1 MGTQYEAAKNKA
13 AYQTGVGLATAG
25 AGMTPQGIELS
36 CTEADHWNRQVAR
49 DRGHGE
55 LSWPGGG

>member
-1 MGTQYEAAKNKA
+1 MGTQYEAARNKA
-13 AYQTGVGLATAG
+13 AYQNGVGLATAG

-49 DRGHGE
+49 DRGHT
-55 LSWPGGG
+55 GGG